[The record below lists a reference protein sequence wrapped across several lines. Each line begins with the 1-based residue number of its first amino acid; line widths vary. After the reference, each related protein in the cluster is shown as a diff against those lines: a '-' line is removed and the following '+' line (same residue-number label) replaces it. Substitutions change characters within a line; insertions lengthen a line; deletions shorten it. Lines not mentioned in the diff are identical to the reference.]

1 MSKETRA
8 LLLEAA
14 ERILIEQGVHALTVR
29 RVGAVSGLNGTLVT
43 YHFGTM
49 SHLLEE
55 LCRLNLEP
63 MTIAWAGF
71 EERVDTV
78 SDPEKIELILRSW
91 LEPLIETAAFTHD
104 GRALMVLDEIAA
116 HGETA
121 LSEALLDAMLSM
133 SMRVHALLQPLLPA
147 LDSRELRA
155 RLRFIAAAALG
166 PPPRTRGPDP
176 ADGSEPLDGT
186 NYLIAFAKASL
197 QG

>member
-1 MSKETRA
+1 MSKETRT

-63 MTIAWAGF
+63 MTAEWASI
-71 EERVDTV
+71 EERVAAVADA
-78 SDPEKIELILRSW
+78 EKLELTLRLW
-91 LEPLIETAAFTHD
+91 LQPLIQTAAFTHD

-116 HGETA
+116 HGEAT

-133 SMRVHALLQPLLPA
+133 SMRVHALLQPLLPT

-155 RLRFIAAAALG
+155 RLRFIAGAALG

-176 ADGSEPLDGT
+176 VDGSEPLDST
-186 NYLIAFAKASL
+186 NYLVAFAKASL
-197 QG
+197 LD